1 MNFPNPKYGNTVLDS
16 CVLGTPGVEHD
27 AAAKILE
34 LAGDREISVITTHG
48 VIDEISHPSTPQH
61 VKDMAASLI
70 FTISGERNPEELRKY
85 QKIHAELTGNGKPE
99 KYAADAD
106 HIFEAGKYG
115 GYFVTN
121 DERILKKRESLMLL
135 SGAPIVRPSEWL
147 REYEK
152 NLGETIK
159 KYN

>member
-16 CVLGTPGVEHD
+16 CVLGTPGAEHD
-27 AAAKILE
+27 AATKILE
-34 LAGDREISVITTHG
+34 LAGEGAVSVITTHG

-61 VKDMAASLI
+61 IKDIAASLI
-70 FTISGERNPEELRKY
+70 FTIPVGRNSEEQLKF
-85 QKIHAELTGNGKPE
+85 QEIHAEMTGNGKPE
-99 KYAADAD
+99 NYAADAD

-115 GYFVTN
+115 RCFVTN
-121 DERILKKRESLMLL
+121 DERILKKRESLTLL
-135 SGAPIVRPSEWL
+135 SGALIVRPSEWL

>member
-27 AAAKILE
+27 SAAKILE
-34 LAGDREISVITTHG
+34 LAGEGKISVITTHG
-48 VIDEISHPSTPQH
+48 VIDEIATSSTPQH
-61 VKDMAASLI
+61 VKAIAASLI
-70 FTISGERNPEELRKY
+70 FTLKVGRNSEELRKY
-85 QKIHAELTGNGKPE
+85 ERIHKEMTGNGKPE

-121 DERILKKRESLMLL
+121 DERILKKRESLNRL
-135 SGAPIVRPSEWL
+135 SGAFIVRPSEWQQIFS
-147 REYEK
+147 K
-152 NLGETIK
+152 F
-159 KYN
+159 